1 MLDDQ
6 DDRRLVQTLELAQGG
21 AGRVEPNPQV
31 GAVIVQAGEVIAT
44 GFHRRY
50 GEAHAE
56 AEALARAGSA
66 ARGGV
71 LYCNLEPCSHGG
83 AGKHQPPCV
92 EAIIAAGIS
101 RVVVGQQD
109 PNPAVRGRGIGRLR
123 EAGIIVDCADDPAP
137 FFRHNRAFNTTMA
150 LGRPFIHLKCAI
162 SLDGRLATARGDSR
176 WITDERARAEVHR
189 LRGSCDAVLVG
200 RKTAE
205 RDDPLL
211 TVRDAPLPPR
221 GQPRAIV
228 LDSQARL
235 SGESAL
241 VTHRAGD
248 LLLCASAGAP
258 APSVQALRKRGVTVL
273 ACREDPHRGLDLED
287 LLLNLGNQG
296 ISSILVEGG
305 GQVITSFLRAGLYD
319 RFTAYVAPLVLGAG
333 REAVGDLGI
342 LEIDGAVAFEAVRW
356 RSIGDQQCF
365 DGYRRGWAGEIAA
378 ASRAGGG

>member
-56 AEALARAGSA
+56 AEALARAGSS

-71 LYCNLEPCSHGG
+71 LYCNLEPCSHRGP
-83 AGKHQPPCV
+83 GKHQPPCV
-92 EAIIAAGIS
+92 DAIIAAGIS

-109 PNPAVRGRGIGRLR
+109 PNPAVRGRGLRRLR

-137 FFRHNRAFNTTMA
+137 FIRHNRAFNTTMA
-150 LGRPFIHLKCAI
+150 LGRPFVHLKCAI

-176 WITDERARAEVHR
+176 WITDEKARAGVHR
-189 LRGSCDAVLVG
+189 LRGACDAVLVG
-200 RKTAE
+200 RNTAE
-205 RDDPLL
+205 TDDPLL
-211 TVRDAPLPPR
+211 TVRDAPLPAR

-235 SGESAL
+235 SRESSL
-241 VTHRAGD
+241 VRHRAGE
-248 LLLCASAGAP
+248 LLLCVSEGAP
-258 APSVQALRKRGVTVL
+258 RDDVLALQEKGVTVL
-273 ACREDPHRGLDLED
+273 PCREDPRQGLDLKD
-287 LLLNLGNQG
+287 VLRSLKDQG
-296 ISSILVEGG
+296 VRSILVEGG
-305 GQVITSFLRAGLYD
+305 GLVITAFLRAGLFD
-319 RFTAYVAPLVLGAG
+319 RLTAYVAPLVLGAG

-342 LEIDGAVAFEAVRW
+342 HRIDQAVAFEEVRW
-356 RSIGDQQCF
+356 DRIGNQQCF
-365 DGYRRGWAGEIAA
+365 DGYRRGWAGEIVAVA
-378 ASRAGGG
+378 QEGVV